1 MRALL
6 IVAVGTLTLA
16 CIAGI
21 VGFTGYAL
29 WLATMK
35 RETVMSPAEQQRAA
49 KILALSIAFSVL
61 MIACAGVLAGTVIV
75 KHIPDRGLAAIRSA
89 VLPLWAATAAT
100 ATMLLQHRE
109 LRRRAPNRSA

>member
-1 MRALL
+1 MNDSHMRALL
-6 IVAVGTLTLA
+6 IVAVGMLTLA

-35 RETVMSPAEQQRAA
+35 RETVMSPAEQQ
-49 KILALSIAFSVL
+49 VD